1 MILKVLMIGFG
12 IFLLIMDLF
21 MYARQKLT
29 DVIGLGWAIVS
40 LALLVAGIVVSLDDV
55 CYLWSGA
62 KNIVLLMFA
71 VFAVIILFWFKI
83 SMAVSVVV
91 VKNQELA
98 MQVSL
103 LNQENERILQELKV
117 LVDEK
122 EDPEVCHK
130 MCEGYRYD
138 RDHRRP

>member
-1 MILKVLMIGFG
+1 MILKVLMIDFG

-21 MYARQKLT
+21 MYARQKLI
-29 DVIGLGWAIVS
+29 DGIGLGWAIVS

-71 VFAVIILFWFKI
+71 VFAVIILFLFKI

-103 LNQENERILQELKV
+103 LNQENERILQELKG

-122 EDPEVCHK
+122 EDIV
-130 MCEGYRYD
+130 
-138 RDHRRP
+138 RD

>member
-1 MILKVLMIGFG
+1 MILKMMLIVFG
-12 IFLLIMDLF
+12 IFLLILDLF

-29 DVIGLGWAIVS
+29 DATFLVS
-40 LALLVAGIVVSLDDV
+40 GIAVSTDAAT
-55 CYLWSGA
+55 YLWNGA
-62 KNIVLLMFA
+62 KSVVLFAFA
-71 VFAVIILFWFKI
+71 VFVVIILFLFKI

-103 LNQENERILQELKV
+103 LNQENERILQELKG

-122 EDPEVCHK
+122 ENIV
-130 MCEGYRYD
+130 
-138 RDHRRP
+138 RD

>member
-1 MILKVLMIGFG
+1 MILKVLMIAFG

-29 DVIGLGWAIVS
+29 DGIGLGWAIVS

-71 VFAVIILFWFKI
+71 VFAVIILFLFKI

-103 LNQENERILQELKV
+103 LNQENERILQELKG

-122 EDPEVCHK
+122 EDIV
-130 MCEGYRYD
+130 
-138 RDHRRP
+138 RD

>member
-1 MILKVLMIGFG
+1 MILKMMLIVVG
-12 IFLLIMDLF
+12 IFLLILDLF

-29 DVIGLGWAIVS
+29 DGIGLGWAIVS
-40 LALLVAGIVVSLDDV
+40 ATFLVSGIAVSTDAAT
-55 CYLWSGA
+55 YLWNGA
-62 KNIVLLMFA
+62 KSVVLF
-71 VFAVIILFWFKI
+71 VFVVIILFLFKI

-103 LNQENERILQELKV
+103 LNQENERILQELKG

-122 EDPEVCHK
+122 ENIV
-130 MCEGYRYD
+130 
-138 RDHRRP
+138 RD

>member
-1 MILKVLMIGFG
+1 MILKVLMIDFG

-71 VFAVIILFWFKI
+71 VFAVIILFLFKI

-103 LNQENERILQELKV
+103 LNQENERILQELKG

-122 EDPEVCHK
+122 EDIV
-130 MCEGYRYD
+130 
-138 RDHRRP
+138 RD

>member
-1 MILKVLMIGFG
+1 MILKVLMIDFG

-29 DVIGLGWAIVS
+29 DGIGLGWAIVS

-62 KNIVLLMFA
+62 KNTVLLMFA
-71 VFAVIILFWFKI
+71 VFAVIILFLFKI

-103 LNQENERILQELKV
+103 LNQENERILQELKG

-122 EDPEVCHK
+122 EDIV
-130 MCEGYRYD
+130 
-138 RDHRRP
+138 RD

>member
-1 MILKVLMIGFG
+1 MILKMMLIVFG
-12 IFLLIMDLF
+12 IFLLILDLF

-29 DVIGLGWAIVS
+29 DGIGLGWAIVS
-40 LALLVAGIVVSLDDV
+40 ATFLVSGIAVSTDAAT
-55 CYLWSGA
+55 YLWNGA
-62 KNIVLLMFA
+62 KSVVLFAFA
-71 VFAVIILFWFKI
+71 VFVVIILFLF

-103 LNQENERILQELKV
+103 LNQENERILQELKG

-122 EDPEVCHK
+122 ENIV
-130 MCEGYRYD
+130 
-138 RDHRRP
+138 RD

>member
-29 DVIGLGWAIVS
+29 DGIGLGWAIVS

-71 VFAVIILFWFKI
+71 VFAVIILFLFKI

-103 LNQENERILQELKV
+103 LNQENERILQELKG

-122 EDPEVCHK
+122 EDIV
-130 MCEGYRYD
+130 
-138 RDHRRP
+138 RD

>member
-1 MILKVLMIGFG
+1 MILKVSMIDFG

-29 DVIGLGWAIVS
+29 DGIGLGWAIVS

-71 VFAVIILFWFKI
+71 VFAVIILFLFKI

-103 LNQENERILQELKV
+103 LNQENERILQELKG

-122 EDPEVCHK
+122 EDIV
-130 MCEGYRYD
+130 
-138 RDHRRP
+138 RD

>member
-1 MILKVLMIGFG
+1 MILKALMIDFG

-29 DVIGLGWAIVS
+29 DGIGLGWAIVS
-40 LALLVAGIVVSLDDV
+40 LALLVAGIVVSLGDV

-71 VFAVIILFWFKI
+71 VFAVIILFLFKI

-103 LNQENERILQELKV
+103 LNQENERILQELKG

-122 EDPEVCHK
+122 EDIV
-130 MCEGYRYD
+130 
-138 RDHRRP
+138 RD

>member
-1 MILKVLMIGFG
+1 MILKVLMIDFG
-12 IFLLIMDLF
+12 IFLLIMDQF

-29 DVIGLGWAIVS
+29 DGIGLGWAIVS

-71 VFAVIILFWFKI
+71 VFAVIILFLFKI

-103 LNQENERILQELKV
+103 LNQENERILQELKG

-122 EDPEVCHK
+122 EDIV
-130 MCEGYRYD
+130 
-138 RDHRRP
+138 RD

>member
-1 MILKVLMIGFG
+1 MILKMMLIVFG
-12 IFLLIMDLF
+12 IFLLI

-29 DVIGLGWAIVS
+29 DGIGLGWAIVS
-40 LALLVAGIVVSLDDV
+40 ATFLVSGIAVSTDAAT
-55 CYLWSGA
+55 YLWNGA
-62 KNIVLLMFA
+62 KSVVLFAFA
-71 VFAVIILFWFKI
+71 VFVVIILFLFKI

-103 LNQENERILQELKV
+103 LNQENERILQELKG

-122 EDPEVCHK
+122 ENIV
-130 MCEGYRYD
+130 
-138 RDHRRP
+138 RD

>member
-55 CYLWSGA
+55 CYLGSGA
-62 KNIVLLMFA
+62 KNIGLLMFA
-71 VFAVIILFWFKI
+71 VFAVIILFLFKI

-122 EDPEVCHK
+122 EDIV
-130 MCEGYRYD
+130 RN
-138 RDHRRP
+138 

>member
-1 MILKVLMIGFG
+1 MILKVLMIDFG

-29 DVIGLGWAIVS
+29 DGIGLGWAIVS

-71 VFAVIILFWFKI
+71 VFAVIILFLFKI

-98 MQVSL
+98 MQVLL
-103 LNQENERILQELKV
+103 LNQENERILQELKG

-122 EDPEVCHK
+122 EDIV
-130 MCEGYRYD
+130 
-138 RDHRRP
+138 RD

>member
-1 MILKVLMIGFG
+1 MILKLLLIGFG
-12 IFLLIMDLF
+12 VFLLMLDLF

-29 DVIGLGWAIVS
+29 DGIGLGWAIVS
-40 LALLVAGIVVSLDDV
+40 VAFLVAGIIAAPDAVPSDIKGVILP
-55 CYLWSGA
+55 A
-62 KNIVLLMFA
+62 FA
-71 VFAVIILFWFKI
+71 VFAVIILFLFKI

-122 EDPEVCHK
+122 ENIV
-130 MCEGYRYD
+130 
-138 RDHRRP
+138 RD

>member
-1 MILKVLMIGFG
+1 MILKILLIGFG
-12 IFLLIMDLF
+12 VFLLILDLF

-29 DVIGLGWAIVS
+29 DGIGLGWAIVS
-40 LALLVAGIVVSLDDV
+40 MAFIVSGIAFSPDVMTMSGIKSGILLA
-55 CYLWSGA
+55 
-62 KNIVLLMFA
+62 FA
-71 VFAVIILFWFKI
+71 VFAVIILFLFKI

-103 LNQENERILQELKV
+103 LNQENERILQELKG

-122 EDPEVCHK
+122 ENIV
-130 MCEGYRYD
+130 
-138 RDHRRP
+138 RD

>member
-1 MILKVLMIGFG
+1 MILKMMLIVVG
-12 IFLLIMDLF
+12 IFLLILDLF

-29 DVIGLGWAIVS
+29 DGIGLGWAIVS
-40 LALLVAGIVVSLDDV
+40 ATFLVSGIADAAT
-55 CYLWSGA
+55 YLWNGA
-62 KNIVLLMFA
+62 KSVVLFAFA
-71 VFAVIILFWFKI
+71 VFVVIILFLFKI

-103 LNQENERILQELKV
+103 LNQENERILQELKG

-122 EDPEVCHK
+122 ENIV
-130 MCEGYRYD
+130 
-138 RDHRRP
+138 RD

>member
-1 MILKVLMIGFG
+1 MILKVLMIDFG

-29 DVIGLGWAIVS
+29 DGIGLGWAIVS
-40 LALLVAGIVVSLDDV
+40 LALLVAGTVVSLDDV

-71 VFAVIILFWFKI
+71 VFAVIILFLFKI

-103 LNQENERILQELKV
+103 LNQENERILQELKG

-122 EDPEVCHK
+122 EDIV
-130 MCEGYRYD
+130 
-138 RDHRRP
+138 RD

>member
-1 MILKVLMIGFG
+1 MILKMMLIVVG
-12 IFLLIMDLF
+12 IFLLILDLF

-29 DVIGLGWAIVS
+29 DGIGLGWAIV
-40 LALLVAGIVVSLDDV
+40 AVSTDAAT
-55 CYLWSGA
+55 YLWNGA
-62 KNIVLLMFA
+62 KSVVLFAFA
-71 VFAVIILFWFKI
+71 VFVVIILFLFKI

-103 LNQENERILQELKV
+103 LNQENERILQELKG

-122 EDPEVCHK
+122 ENIV
-130 MCEGYRYD
+130 
-138 RDHRRP
+138 RD

>member
-1 MILKVLMIGFG
+1 MILKVLMIDFG

-29 DVIGLGWAIVS
+29 DGIGLGWAIVS

-71 VFAVIILFWFKI
+71 VFAVIMLFLFKI

-103 LNQENERILQELKV
+103 LNQENERILQELKG

-122 EDPEVCHK
+122 EDIV
-130 MCEGYRYD
+130 
-138 RDHRRP
+138 RD

>member
-1 MILKVLMIGFG
+1 MILKVLMIDFG

-29 DVIGLGWAIVS
+29 DGIGLGWAIVS
-40 LALLVAGIVVSLDDV
+40 LALLVAGIGLDDV
-55 CYLWSGA
+55 CYLWSGE

-71 VFAVIILFWFKI
+71 VFAVIILFLFKI

-103 LNQENERILQELKV
+103 LNQENERILQELKG

-122 EDPEVCHK
+122 EDIV
-130 MCEGYRYD
+130 
-138 RDHRRP
+138 RD

>member
-29 DVIGLGWAIVS
+29 DGIGLGWAIVS

-71 VFAVIILFWFKI
+71 VFVVIILFLFKI

-103 LNQENERILQELKV
+103 LNQENERILQELKG

-122 EDPEVCHK
+122 ENIV
-130 MCEGYRYD
+130 
-138 RDHRRP
+138 RD

>member
-29 DVIGLGWAIVS
+29 DGIGLGWAIVS
-40 LALLVAGIVVSLDDV
+40 LALLVAGIGVSLGGV
-55 CYLWSGA
+55 CYLWGGA

-71 VFAVIILFWFKI
+71 VFAVIILFLFKI

-122 EDPEVCHK
+122 EDIV
-130 MCEGYRYD
+130 RN
-138 RDHRRP
+138 

>member
-1 MILKVLMIGFG
+1 MILKVLMIDFG

-29 DVIGLGWAIVS
+29 DGIGLGWAIVS

-71 VFAVIILFWFKI
+71 VFAVIILFLFKI

-103 LNQENERILQELKV
+103 LNQENERILQELKG

-122 EDPEVCHK
+122 EDIV
-130 MCEGYRYD
+130 
-138 RDHRRP
+138 RD

>member
-1 MILKVLMIGFG
+1 MILKMMLIVFG
-12 IFLLIMDLF
+12 IFLLILDLF

-29 DVIGLGWAIVS
+29 HGIGLGWAIVS
-40 LALLVAGIVVSLDDV
+40 ATFLVSGIAVSTYSAT
-55 CYLWSGA
+55 YLWNGA
-62 KNIVLLMFA
+62 KCVVLFAFA
-71 VFAVIILFWFKI
+71 VVVVIILFLFKI

-103 LNQENERILQELKV
+103 LNQENERILQELKG

-122 EDPEVCHK
+122 ENIV
-130 MCEGYRYD
+130 
-138 RDHRRP
+138 RD

>member
-71 VFAVIILFWFKI
+71 VFAAI
-83 SMAVSVVV
+83 
-91 VKNQELA
+91 
-98 MQVSL
+98 
-103 LNQENERILQELKV
+103 RILLPESLINLGNIAYIMLSVCIHLYHILIFPSYRILITEL
-117 LVDEK
+117 
-122 EDPEVCHK
+122 
-130 MCEGYRYD
+130 
-138 RDHRRP
+138 